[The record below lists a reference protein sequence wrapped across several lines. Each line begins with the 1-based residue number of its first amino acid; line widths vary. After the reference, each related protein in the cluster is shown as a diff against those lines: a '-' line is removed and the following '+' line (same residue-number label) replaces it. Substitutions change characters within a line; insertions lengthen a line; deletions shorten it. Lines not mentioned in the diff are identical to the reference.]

1 MGASLVLYPD
11 SMRIM
16 HQFGILEG
24 LQAVG
29 AELVRTQSLTSGG
42 QLFRDTNN
50 VRILKEWYVLMV
62 HGVSWLAIVGWF
74 CRHTTYLPS
83 R

>member
-1 MGASLVLYPD
+1 VGASLVLYPA

-29 AELVRTQSLTSGG
+29 AELVRTQSLTRDG

-50 VRILKEWYVLMV
+50 VRILKECYVLVV
-62 HGVSWLAIVGWF
+62 HGISWLAVVE
-74 CRHTTYLPS
+74 
-83 R
+83 

>member
-1 MGASLVLYPD
+1 
-11 SMRIM
+11 M

-29 AELVRTQSLTSGG
+29 AELVRTQSLTRDG

-50 VRILKEWYVLMV
+50 VRILKECYVLVV
-62 HGVSWLAIVGWF
+62 HGISWLAVVE
-74 CRHTTYLPS
+74 
-83 R
+83 